1 MRAIA
6 EAEEDRK
13 AKPADDDSDAEITA
27 SDLADADRQR
37 LIDDAHLDLFV
48 TWYQFGGQERGLSP
62 MEIAAMPAD
71 LLSDFQTLL
80 AMLGRERRRAK
91 AKHKRPGRQGRQG
104 RQR

>member
-13 AKPADDDSDAEITA
+13 AKPETDNDDEITA
-27 SDLADADRQR
+27 ADLADAERQR

-91 AKHKRPGRQGRQG
+91 AKHKRPGHRPG